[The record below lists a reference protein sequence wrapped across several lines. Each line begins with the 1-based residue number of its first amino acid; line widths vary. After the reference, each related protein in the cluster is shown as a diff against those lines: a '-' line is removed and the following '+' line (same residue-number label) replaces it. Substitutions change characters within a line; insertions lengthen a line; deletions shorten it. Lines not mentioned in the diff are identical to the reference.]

1 MGAGG
6 WGGEKGRLEG
16 GAVRF
21 LRESM
26 VLLPSSYVVIA
37 DYLPQHPIEVSS
49 QGGWVVGEQSPL
61 RSSGPLSS
69 HPQIPVGKNMSGLL
83 PRGPGLVGAGSL
95 FQSSQS
101 SPCLNPAHL
110 PVMSSSSP
118 PSPGNLATSYS
129 QPLFPAHSPC
139 CSSGPP
145 RSLFSTLFLL
155 SPTYFTHRG

>member
-1 MGAGG
+1 
-6 WGGEKGRLEG
+6 
-16 GAVRF
+16 
-21 LRESM
+21 M
-26 VLLPSSYVVIA
+26 VLLPSSYVV
-37 DYLPQHPIEVSS
+37 LTFFLSHPIEVSS

-61 RSSGPLSS
+61 RSFGVSFIPPLKS
-69 HPQIPVGKNMSGLL
+69 QISVGKNTSGLL
-83 PRGPGLVGAGSL
+83 PWGPGLVGAGSL

-101 SPCLNPAHL
+101 SPSLNPAHL
-110 PVMSSSSP
+110 SMMSSSSP

-145 RSLFSTLFLL
+145 RNLFSTLFFL